1 MKILDF
7 LHVSFRQLP
16 MVFLNNKCQNIDFD
30 EAIVYNATLTTLKA
44 HGSVDCEV
52 SILLTDDA
60 EIQGLNRQYRHIDK
74 PTDVLAFAMREG
86 IGGDLN
92 PQLLGDLVISV
103 PTAQGQSIAHGHSLD
118 VELAILS
125 VHGTLHLLGYDHQ
138 TPEGAEIMFEKQ
150 EMLLR
155 LIST

>member
-1 MKILDF
+1 
-7 LHVSFRQLP
+7 
-16 MVFLNNKCQNIDFD
+16 MVFINNKCQNIDFD

-44 HGSVDCEV
+44 HASANNEV

-60 EIQGLNRQYRHIDK
+60 EIRVLNRQYRHIDE

-86 IGGDLN
+86 VSADLN

-103 PTAQGQSIAHGHSLD
+103 PTAQRQSIVQGHSLD
-118 VELAILS
+118 IELAILS

-138 TPEGAEIMFEKQ
+138 TPEEAEIMFEKQ
-150 EMLLR
+150 ETLLR
-155 LIST
+155 LVST

>member
-1 MKILDF
+1 
-7 LHVSFRQLP
+7 
-16 MVFLNNKCQNIDFD
+16 MVFINNRCQNIDFD
-30 EAIVYNATLTTLKA
+30 EAIIYNATLTTLKA
-44 HGSVDCEV
+44 HDSAKCEV

-60 EIQGLNRQYRHIDK
+60 EIQVLNHQYRHIDG

-103 PTAQGQSIAHGHSLD
+103 PTAQCQSIAHGHSLD
-118 VELAILS
+118 IELAILS

-138 TPEGAEIMFEKQ
+138 TPEEAEIMFEKQ
-150 EMLLR
+150 ETLLR